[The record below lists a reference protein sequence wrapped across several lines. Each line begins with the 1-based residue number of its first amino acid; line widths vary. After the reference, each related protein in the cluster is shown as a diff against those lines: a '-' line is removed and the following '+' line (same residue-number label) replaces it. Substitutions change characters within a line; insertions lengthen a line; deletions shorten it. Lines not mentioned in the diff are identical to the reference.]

1 MPTLNCD
8 YYEDNIDT
16 CMQLH
21 ELEME
26 TFFFEVFNL
35 AKFHNRDDDSADPTS
50 HMKLKTLTLCF

>member
-1 MPTLNCD
+1 MLNCD

-26 TFFFEVFNL
+26 TFFEVFNL
-35 AKFHNRDDDSADPTS
+35 AKVDNRDDHSVKMTNLRIQ
-50 HMKLKTLTLCF
+50 HHI

>member
-35 AKFHNRDDDSADPTS
+35 AKFHNRDDHSVKMMILRIQ
-50 HMKLKTLTLCF
+50 HHI